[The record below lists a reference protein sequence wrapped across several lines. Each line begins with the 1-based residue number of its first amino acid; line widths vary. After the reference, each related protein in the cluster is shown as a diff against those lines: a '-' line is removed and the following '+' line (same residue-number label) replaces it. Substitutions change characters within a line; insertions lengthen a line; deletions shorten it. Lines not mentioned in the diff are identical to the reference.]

1 MTTETVQTTQPAF
14 ATRATLDAH
23 IAAMGHELVPSE
35 DEGIYLC
42 VTCGA
47 HTEEDVEG
55 VSVRQIPTA
64 KDRGLVRK
72 QRPALPQTY
81 GYLNG

>member
-55 VSVRQIPTA
+55 VSVHERLLGPCVEPLWINYSFEGG
-64 KDRGLVRK
+64 R
-72 QRPALPQTY
+72 
-81 GYLNG
+81 